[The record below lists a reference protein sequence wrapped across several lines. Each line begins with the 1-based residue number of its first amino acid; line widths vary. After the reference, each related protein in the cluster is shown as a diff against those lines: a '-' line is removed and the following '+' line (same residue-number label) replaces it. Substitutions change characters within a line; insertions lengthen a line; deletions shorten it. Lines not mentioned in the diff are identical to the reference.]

1 MTAPTTVLFA
11 AAALCAG
18 LAIPLR
24 SPAAP
29 APVPAAAQDPE
40 KAAPQGQDDMKVMME
55 KAAKF
60 TKPGPNHKQLERFL
74 GKWKTETKPMMGGM
88 APKGAPGEA
97 EFTWLAN
104 GRWLQMK
111 SKTSMM
117 GMPFEIFSLLGYDN
131 FKQSFV
137 WTQVTTMDTA
147 MLHAEGD
154 MDPSGKALLMYGT
167 IDEYLTGEHDKM
179 CKYVWR
185 FLSDDEMVLEVHDL
199 PIGEKNTE
207 VVESHFTRVK

>member
-1 MTAPTTVLFA
+1 MTASPTALFA

-24 SPAAP
+24 SPTAPQPAAP
-29 APVPAAAQDPE
+29 TAQDPQG
-40 KAAPQGQDDMKVMME
+40 PQGQDAMKAMME

-60 TKPGPNHKQLERFL
+60 TKPGANHKELERFL
-74 GKWKTETKPMMGGM
+74 GKWKTANAAFMGTKSMSAGS
-88 APKGAPGEA
+88 GEA
-97 EFTWLAN
+97 EFSWLMP
-104 GRWLQMK
+104 GRWLQLR
-111 SKTSMM
+111 SKGNMM
-117 GMPFEIFSLLGYDN
+117 NMPIEIYSLLGYDN

-167 IDEYLTGEHDKM
+167 LDEYLTGEHDKM
-179 CKYVWR
+179 VKYVWR
-185 FLSDDEMVLEVHDL
+185 FVSDDEMVLEVHDL
-199 PIGEKNTE
+199 PIGENNTK
-207 VVESHFTRVK
+207 VVESKFTRVK